1 MDATAQ
7 AADRLVAQIV
17 EAVHPLK
24 VILFGSAARG
34 EVGSESD
41 LDVFVVM
48 PDGTPRL
55 KTARELYRRIAGIGV
70 PFDIL
75 VATPRLLEMHRDNPG
90 LIYGTILREG
100 RVLYAA

>member
-1 MDATAQ
+1 MSATDL
-7 AADRLVAQIV
+7 AAERLVNQIV
-17 EAVHPLK
+17 EAVHPLR

-34 EVGSESD
+34 DAGGAND
-41 LDVFVVM
+41 LDVLVVM

-55 KTARELYRRIAGIGV
+55 KTARKLYGRIAGIGQ
-70 PFDIL
+70 PFDVL

-100 RVLYAA
+100 RTLYAA